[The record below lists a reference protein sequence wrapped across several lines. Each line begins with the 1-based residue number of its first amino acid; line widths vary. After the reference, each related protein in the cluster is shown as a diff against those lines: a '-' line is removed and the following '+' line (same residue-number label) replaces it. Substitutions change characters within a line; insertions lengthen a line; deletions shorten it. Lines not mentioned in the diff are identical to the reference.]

1 MKFLLNSRDTWG
13 ALNKYLNYGR
23 GSISQKWVGIFGL
36 GQIEKRQKA
45 DELYSL
51 FIATILEEGD
61 EILNR
66 KNGSKEGGWW

>member
-1 MKFLLNSRDTWG
+1 M
-13 ALNKYLNYGR
+13 
-23 GSISQKWVGIFGL
+23 

-66 KNGSKEGGWW
+66 KNGSKEGGW